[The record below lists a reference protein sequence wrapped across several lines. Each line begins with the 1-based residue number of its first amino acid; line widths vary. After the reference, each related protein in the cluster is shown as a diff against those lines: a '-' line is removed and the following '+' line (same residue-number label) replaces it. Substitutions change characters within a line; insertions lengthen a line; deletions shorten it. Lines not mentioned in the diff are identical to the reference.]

1 MSLFGTPRNKSKLYS
16 TRRTVNVEDEN
27 RKKEYTGDTDPDDLA
42 ELYINQLLEKR
53 ENNMPISYQ
62 FVVSM
67 LMLIYYKNDFLKN
80 IKNYSIK
87 SNIEFLIEKID
98 EDFEERINQI
108 VDKFTDELSD
118 NEKLEEFEK
127 YFTKENLISILIDNI
142 ENLLNISLK
151 SPSPNKLGINDSIT
165 LYSGRSGPVGEIM
178 ILNLEYINSI
188 NLRTW
193 YTPTFISSSLTKDTA
208 IRFTQPIG
216 RNRQRH
222 VLVFTIPENRLK
234 YFPFNSLYERTITFP
249 QTERDTTRE
258 NEVLI
263 APYMKFAYLGP
274 REPELVNYREPT
286 MGKYIKK
293 NTETVIYH
301 DLVFIDYADK
311 LLLEE
316 DISND
321 EKIGK
326 ISESGYIN
334 PNEVREELKNLF
346 LKDRDGGSKKTR
358 KKKNRKKPRKNSRKK
373 TCKKSSEKKNRKK
386 RSVKKIST
394 PNLLEQIK
402 DNDWMNKILIKK
414 ANGIEMSDYEKFL
427 YNAMISQPL
436 PKGGINLILKK
447 YKGKKLPSNN

>member
-1 MSLFGTPRNKSKLYS
+1 MSIFGTPRYKSYTYS
-16 TRRTVNVEDEN
+16 TRKTINLNEERK
-27 RKKEYTGDTDPDDLA
+27 KKEYIGDTDADDLA
-42 ELYINQLLEKR
+42 EIYINQLLEKR
-53 ENNMPISYQ
+53 ENNIPISYQ

-67 LMLIYYKNDFLKN
+67 LMLIYYNRNFLKN
-80 IKNYSIK
+80 INDYRIK
-87 SNIEFLIEKID
+87 SNIEYLIEKID

-108 VDKFTDELSD
+108 IDKFNDEISN
-118 NEKLEEFEK
+118 NEKLEKFEK
-127 YFTKENLISILIDNI
+127 YLTKYNLISLLIDNI

-151 SPSPNKLGINDSIT
+151 SQIPNKLGINDSLT

-178 ILNLEYINSI
+178 ILNLEYINNI
-188 NLRTW
+188 NSRTW
-193 YTPTFISSSLTKDTA
+193 YTPTFISSSLTRDTA
-208 IRFTQPIG
+208 VRFTQPIG

-222 VLVFTIPENRLK
+222 VLIFTIPKNRLK
-234 YFPFNSLYERTITFP
+234 YFPFNSLYERTVTFP

-263 APYMKFAYLGP
+263 PPYMKFAYLGP
-274 REPELVNYREPT
+274 REPESVEFRQPT

-293 NTETVIYH
+293 NTEIVIFH

-316 DISND
+316 DIPND
-321 EKIGK
+321 EKLNNIN
-326 ISESGYIN
+326 ESGYKN
-334 PNEVREELKNLF
+334 PNEITEELKNLF
-346 LKDRDGGSKKTR
+346 LKHRDGGSKKTT
-358 KKKNRKKPRKNSRKK
+358 K
-373 TCKKSSEKKNRKK
+373 KKNRKK
-386 RSVKKIST
+386 RSAKKKRTTKKDNTNRST

-414 ANGIEMSDYEKFL
+414 ANGIKMNDYDKFL

-436 PKGGINLILKK
+436 PKGGINSILKK

>member
-1 MSLFGTPRNKSKLYS
+1 MSLFGRPKYRSELYS
-16 TRRTVNVEDEN
+16 TRKTVNLKDES
-27 RKKEYTGDTDPDDLA
+27 RKKEYVGDTDPDDLA
-42 ELYINQLLEKR
+42 EIYINELLEKR

-67 LMLIYYKNDFLKN
+67 LMLIYYDINFLKN
-80 IKNYSIK
+80 INDYSIK
-87 SNIEFLIEKID
+87 SNIEYLIEKID

-108 VDKFTDELSD
+108 VDKFNDELSD
-118 NEKLEEFEK
+118 NEKLEEFGE
-127 YFTKENLISILIDNI
+127 YLTKDNLISILIDNI

-151 SPSPNKLGINDSIT
+151 SQTPNLLGINDSIT

-188 NLRTW
+188 NSRTW

-274 REPELVNYREPT
+274 REPESVDYREPT

-293 NTETVIYH
+293 NTTTVIYH

-311 LLLEE
+311 LLLEQ
-316 DISND
+316 DISRD
-321 EKIGK
+321 EKLYE
-326 ISESGYIN
+326 ISRSGYKN
-334 PNEVREELKNLF
+334 PDEVRSNLKNLF

-358 KKKNRKKPRKNSRKK
+358 KKKKREKRK
-373 TCKKSSEKKNRKK
+373 EKKNKTRK
-386 RSVKKIST
+386 RIT

-402 DNDWMNKILIKK
+402 DNEWMKKILIKK
-414 ANGIEMSDYEKFL
+414 ANRIKMSEYERFL

-436 PKGGINLILKK
+436 PKGGIKSILKK
-447 YKGKKLPSNN
+447 YKGKKLPSSN

>member
-1 MSLFGTPRNKSKLYS
+1 
-16 TRRTVNVEDEN
+16 VNLKDES
-27 RKKEYTGDTDPDDLA
+27 RKKEYVGDTDPDDLA
-42 ELYINQLLEKR
+42 EIYINELLEKR

-67 LMLIYYKNDFLKN
+67 LMLIYYDINFLKN
-80 IKNYSIK
+80 INDYSIK
-87 SNIEFLIEKID
+87 SNIEYLIEKID

-108 VDKFTDELSD
+108 VDKFNDELSD
-118 NEKLEEFEK
+118 NEKLEEFGE
-127 YFTKENLISILIDNI
+127 YLTKDNLISILIDNI

-151 SPSPNKLGINDSIT
+151 SQTPNLLGINDSIT

-188 NLRTW
+188 NSRTW

-274 REPELVNYREPT
+274 REPESVDYREPT

-293 NTETVIYH
+293 NTTTVIYH

-311 LLLEE
+311 LLLEQ
-316 DISND
+316 DISRD
-321 EKIGK
+321 EKLYE
-326 ISESGYIN
+326 ISRSGYKN
-334 PNEVREELKNLF
+334 PDEVRSNLKNLF

-358 KKKNRKKPRKNSRKK
+358 KKKKREKRK
-373 TCKKSSEKKNRKK
+373 EKKNKTRK
-386 RSVKKIST
+386 RIT

-402 DNDWMNKILIKK
+402 DNEWMKKILIKK
-414 ANGIEMSDYEKFL
+414 ANRIKMSEYERFL

-436 PKGGINLILKK
+436 PKGGIKSILKK
-447 YKGKKLPSNN
+447 YKGKKLPSSN